1 MEAVLALLKYPWKW
15 DLKQE
20 SDKSDD
26 QSSEAQRTKQSALSS
41 TSSDLV
47 ICSSQAVKD
56 FLRDGASGK
65 KREKEKEKKKK
76 NPHLPMQEIWET
88 QVWFLGRE
96 DPLKEG
102 MATHS
107 SILAWR
113 NPWTEEPGGLQSR
126 GSPRTGHDWSN
137 SARMHAEQKVYKANW
152 NEGHMGTTSFLL
164 ALIFYPQLLSSF
176 FH

>member
-26 QSSEAQRTKQSALSS
+26 QSTEAQRTKQSALSS

-65 KREKEKEKKKK
+65 KREKEKKK
-76 NPHLPMQEIWET
+76 NKNKKTTPANAGDMRDSGLIPGS
-88 QVWFLGRE
+88 GRSLE
-96 DPLKEG
+96 GGHGNPL
-102 MATHS
+102 
-107 SILAWR
+107 
-113 NPWTEEPGGLQSR
+113 
-126 GSPRTGHDWSN
+126 
-137 SARMHAEQKVYKANW
+137 
-152 NEGHMGTTSFLL
+152 
-164 ALIFYPQLLSSF
+164 
-176 FH
+176 